1 MLRKHW
7 EDWSNKEESI
17 DDTWLLSALVT
28 WDWDTGSNRAH
39 YITNKI
45 YCLAET
51 VWSLPGE
58 KSWVFITACVDSEC
72 FLITLLLLWRVKCKR
87 LPPLPGLITPSS
99 RVSSE
104 IHDTNY
110 QLQYTVP
117 PAASPS
123 SNIVQL
129 GDYSVVSGWC
139 LPYPSRDRSKSN
151 LVSSYS
157 NNLKQQKT
165 RVTLKF
171 RIVVEKVFDPTEFPQ
186 ISNNKHWKSSKQW
199 VFYSKPIPILKPS

>member
-1 MLRKHW
+1 MLLQSEYVMLRKHW
-7 EDWSNKEESI
+7 RTGVTRKRVLMTLGS
-17 DDTWLLSALVT
+17 SALVT

-99 RVSSE
+99 RVSSQ
-104 IHDTNY
+104 IHDTNN
-110 QLQYTVP
+110 QLCTIHCSSSCFSVFQYCPAWWLLCGFWVVP
-117 PAASPS
+117 PISLTRS
-123 SNIVQL
+123 FKEQFSQL
-129 GDYSVVSGWC
+129 
-139 LPYPSRDRSKSN
+139 
-151 LVSSYS
+151 
-157 NNLKQQKT
+157 
-165 RVTLKF
+165 
-171 RIVVEKVFDPTEFPQ
+171 VFQ
-186 ISNNKHWKSSKQW
+186 
-199 VFYSKPIPILKPS
+199 